1 MSANPLDQFRIS
13 TIFKLP
19 DIGEYNIDFTNA
31 SLFMVLSTLLIS
43 LSCYVGLR
51 KESVIPNPLQ
61 SIIEIIYDF
70 IVSTIESNVGKEG
83 LQYVPLVFTIFTFIL
98 VCNLLGILPLGF
110 TVTSHIAVTFA
121 ISMIVFISV
130 TFIGFKHQGTHF
142 LHILLP
148 QGTPMWLA
156 PMMVLIELFAYCARP
171 VSLSIRLAAN
181 MIAGHTIIKVIA
193 GFVINMNIFLTPL
206 PIAFIIILIGFEI
219 FVAILQ
225 AYIFTVLTCVYLSDA
240 VNKH

>member
-31 SLFMVLSTLLIS
+31 SLFMVLSTFLIS

-193 GFVINMNIFLTPL
+193 GFVMNMNIFLTPL

>member
-1 MSANPLDQFRIS
+1 MSANPLDQFKIL

-19 DIGEYNIDFTNA
+19 SIAGYNIDFTNA

-43 LSCYVGLR
+43 LFCYVGLR
-51 KESVIPNPLQ
+51 KENVIPNGIQ

-70 IVSTIESNVGKEG
+70 IASTIESNVGKEG
-83 LQYVPLVFTIFTFIL
+83 LQYIPLVFTVFTFI
-98 VCNLLGILPLGF
+98 VTCNLLGILPLGF
-110 TVTSHIAVTFA
+110 TVTSHIIVTFA
-121 ISMIVFISV
+121 ISMVIFISV
-130 TFIGFKHQGTHF
+130 TVIGFKHQGIHF

-148 QGTPMWLA
+148 KGTPGWLA

-193 GFVINMNIFLTPL
+193 GFVIKMNIFLTPL
-206 PIAFIIILIGFEI
+206 PMIFIIILIGFEV

-240 VNKH
+240 INEH

>member
-130 TFIGFKHQGTHF
+130 TFIGFKHQRTHF